1 MAERSLLGKGP
12 KFAPTPQIIPV
23 KDIVSEVEAAIARLP
38 DDTKDAVRTTTASL
52 LHRARLPPHRNTTK
66 TELRALKNLKND
78 HERVITKADKGN
90 CFVVMDRTDYDS
102 KMETLLSDPDTYQPV
117 HKSPFAKIERELNSR
132 LLDLKRQNKIDETV
146 YQTLRS
152 TDGSPPAIRG
162 SIKHHKSG
170 FPLRP
175 IVSSIGSAL

>member
-102 KMETLLSDPDTYQPV
+102 KMETLLSDRENLPT
-117 HKSPFAKIERELNSR
+117 SPQVTI
-132 LLDLKRQNKIDETV
+132 RQNWKGTE
-146 YQTLRS
+146 Q
-152 TDGSPPAIRG
+152 
-162 SIKHHKSG
+162 
-170 FPLRP
+170 
-175 IVSSIGSAL
+175 